1 MLVVFSS
8 HSFRLAWGVRVG
20 KQRLESKAQEVIPM
34 RKLIAAATMSAMMV
48 ALTAAPA
55 AAQTTQEGLVN
66 LGNVGIG
73 ANVCDV
79 NVLVENDAA
88 AEDQCTNTQNN

>member
-1 MLVVFSS
+1 M
-8 HSFRLAWGVRVG
+8 A
-20 KQRLESKAQEVIPM
+20 
-34 RKLIAAATMSAMMV
+34 AMML

-55 AAQTTQEGLVN
+55 AAQTTQDGLINV
-66 LGNVGIG
+66 GNVGVG

-79 NVLVENDAA
+79 SVLVEEDAA

>member
-1 MLVVFSS
+1 
-8 HSFRLAWGVRVG
+8 
-20 KQRLESKAQEVIPM
+20 M
-34 RKLIAAATMSAMMV
+34 RKLIAAVSMAIMML

-55 AAQTTQEGLVN
+55 VAQTTQEGLVN
-66 LGNVGIG
+66 VGNVGVG

-88 AEDQCTNTQNN
+88 APGQCTSTQNN

>member
-1 MLVVFSS
+1 
-8 HSFRLAWGVRVG
+8 
-20 KQRLESKAQEVIPM
+20 M
-34 RKLIAAATMSAMMV
+34 RKLIAMASTATMML

-55 AAQTTQEGLVN
+55 LAQTTQEGLVN
-66 LGNVGIG
+66 VGNVGVG

-88 AEDQCTNTQNN
+88 AEGQCTNTQNN

>member
-1 MLVVFSS
+1 
-8 HSFRLAWGVRVG
+8 
-20 KQRLESKAQEVIPM
+20 M
-34 RKLIAAATMSAMMV
+34 RKLIAMAITAAMML

-55 AAQTTQEGLVN
+55 MAQTTQDGVIN
-66 LGNVGIG
+66 VGNVGVG

-88 AEDQCTNTQNN
+88 APGECTNTQNN